1 MDGSVRKGYAGKA
14 TIDAEWNVRA
24 DVKAAQAAL
33 SAPWEVTITPLDTCG
48 LVHLTGP
55 KFAAVRDSQDPL
67 AVAVMENYTVWSEAS
82 KRKELSQGR
91 SSTLYDP
98 VAVYLAFAQEFLKM
112 EKLGIRVDDKGM
124 TLIDPAAKPMNVATE
139 WKDMAAFEDLLVSRL
154 TRPTVPAAK

>member
-1 MDGSVRKGYAGKA
+1 
-14 TIDAEWNVRA
+14 VRA
-24 DVKAAQAAL
+24 
-33 SAPWEVTITPLDTCG
+33 
-48 LVHLTGP
+48 VHLTGP

-124 TLIDPAAKPMNVATE
+124 TLIDSAGKPMNVATE

-154 TRPTVPAAK
+154 TRPTVPALK